1 MFTRLLL
8 AGAVLL
14 AAAPAAHRPHAAT
27 PDDEAA
33 VRAALNHYLQG
44 HATGLGSE
52 FQKGMHPQGTMYFLR
67 EGKLV
72 LRTFPDYYGGAA
84 GKPAADEAQRRRR
97 IDFVDITGNA
107 AVAKIVLEYPG
118 VTLTDYMS
126 LLKVE
131 GTWMI
136 VAKSFHAERQAS

>member
-1 MFTRLLL
+1 MLTRLLL
-8 AGAVLL
+8 AGTVLL
-14 AAAPAAHRPHAAT
+14 AAAPVTHRLRST
-27 PDDEAA
+27 NSDDDAA

-67 EGKLV
+67 DGQLV
-72 LRTFPDYYGGAA
+72 LRSFPDYYGGAA
-84 GKPAADEAQRRRR
+84 GKPAVDEAQRRRR
-97 IDFVDITGNA
+97 IDLVDITGNA

-136 VAKSFHAERQAS
+136 VAKSFHAERQSS